1 MAELGRLQEFLKSEA
16 ERVQREIEAVMDGAG
31 IIIEIIEALGPFAT
45 TQNTRTNDTPTNG
58 RSKLERWPRATVPQT
73 KAAGTGEQALAEKR
87 AAEEGRSITDDLE
100 RLITADAEK
109 KITPTR
115 YRKSY
120 QRPS

>member
-1 MAELGRLQEFLKSEA
+1 
-16 ERVQREIEAVMDGAG
+16 VQREIEAVMDGTG
-31 IIIEIIEALGPFAT
+31 IIIEALGPFGLAT
-45 TQNTRTNDTPTNG
+45 AQNTRTNDTPTNG
-58 RSKLERWPRATVPQT
+58 RSKLERWPRPTVPQT

-87 AAEEGRSITDDLE
+87 AAENLE
-100 RLITADAEK
+100 RLITTDAEK